1 MSDASPAFGE
11 RLSAPGPAAC
21 IADTVYEPALLSEAD
36 RVSGD
41 DLPALGARIS
51 DYLANCASFARAAFA
66 GAPGEVAQHGD
77 PVEAI
82 LGVLLGHE
90 FNHQSRGR
98 VAHLLPGLRRRLLAQ
113 VQRAAP
119 IPFFM
124 SYNGG
129 YHATTRPDFSRPLGF
144 EAGIAELL
152 FLYVIAR
159 LKHRLAAVYPPG
171 MVFHIVLNNGVA
183 GWVNDIPV
191 ARTESYARAL
201 ERMAAELGAAGPGA
215 AGQVRLL
222 VQSDLGDFA
231 ARMREVPIAPAAAI
245 DAATHH
251 NIERF
256 LGRPCTTAE
265 ARLRLARYA
274 PAEAAW
280 WQELRGIVDAAEGI
294 RLLQVASADFLSF
307 RPFPGAATRAQTGQ
321 VGFRMPGGKPVP
333 MLITTA
339 TFAGAAVVPV
349 PVHWPAGLAGP
360 DSALA

>member
-1 MSDASPAFGE
+1 MTAT
-11 RLSAPGPAAC
+11 LSTADRTFSEPGLATGAP
-21 IADTVYEPALLSEAD
+21 DTVHEPVLYGEAGT
-36 RVSGD
+36 VPGGE
-41 DLPALGARIS
+41 AAEAGARIS
-51 DYLANCASFARAAFA
+51 DYLADCAGLARAAFA
-66 GAPGEVAQHGD
+66 EAPVDPAPPLD

-82 LGVLLGHE
+82 LGVLLRHE

-98 VAHLLPGLRRRLLAQ
+98 VAHLLPGLRQRLQAQ

-152 FLYVIAR
+152 FLHMIAR
-159 LKHRLAAVYPPG
+159 LKRRLAAVYPPG
-171 MVFHIVLNNGVA
+171 MVYHIVLNNGVA
-183 GWVNDIPV
+183 DWVNDIPT
-191 ARTESYARAL
+191 ARTEAYARAL
-201 ERMAAELGAAGPGA
+201 EGMAAALGA

-222 VQSDLGDFA
+222 VQSHLGDFA
-231 ARMREVPIAPAAAI
+231 ARMRQVPIAPAAEI
-245 DAATHH
+245 DPATHH

-256 LGRPCTTAE
+256 LGRPCTAAE

-274 PAEAAW
+274 PAESAW
-280 WQELRGIVDAAEGI
+280 WQELRGIVDAAGGI

-321 VGFRMPGGKPVP
+321 VGFRLQGGKPVP

-339 TFAGAAVVPV
+339 TFAGAGVVPV
-349 PVHWPAGLAGP
+349 PVRWPLSLAWP
-360 DSALA
+360 DSAAA